1 MRLVDAQ
8 HQIKRIL
15 NADGALERVETLIRA
30 DAELHRTGLARRVC
44 EEFGFFDARGRAQ
57 IGGCLAALRALEH
70 AGRVRLPRA
79 RTGGGSCARRGP
91 APAVA
96 PPSGVPDSAGR
107 VRELSVVVVED
118 AAQRELW
125 HALMAAEHP
134 RGAGPLV
141 GCQVRYLVG
150 SAHGWLGAAGV
161 AASALQLAARDR
173 WIGWSAAQR
182 RAHLHRVVGLS
193 RFLIRP
199 GFECRNLASHVLGR
213 LLRRLPADF
222 ERRYGYA
229 PYLVETFVDAAHSG
243 ASLRAANWR
252 LLGNTA
258 GRGRQDRANAAA
270 LGCKRVYVYEL
281 APEWRRRLGV
291 GAGAALASD
300 PLAPGEGLETG
311 AWAHN
316 EFAGAPLGDARL
328 SARLVETAA
337 LMGENPMASL
347 PAAAK
352 GDRAK
357 IKGYYRFVDQ
367 PDEAAATPANIL
379 RPHRE
384 RTLRR
389 MRAEP
394 TVLCIQ
400 DGTDLNFATR
410 PGCEGLGVI
419 GTNQTG
425 AQTLGLHLHSTLAVT
440 PGGLPLG
447 VLNAQFVAP
456 QPKAAERGEGHNKT
470 PQERKSAR
478 WIEGFRDCAEL
489 ARELGPG
496 RVVCVMDREAD
507 DFRLFEEQR
516 ARPQA
521 DLLVRVKGRRRV
533 AGGHSLFDALRA
545 APVRARAVVA
555 IDRLTTRPKSS
566 KRPARPGRARRCA
579 TLALHADTVELAPTS
594 REHRAKEPMRLHGV
608 LVEEERTPAGAAPIR
623 WLLLTTLAV
632 DTPDECR
639 RIVEYYARR
648 WRIEDWHRILKSGCK
663 VEELANR
670 TATRLARAAAV
681 NVVVAW
687 RLFLLT
693 LLGRDQ
699 PELAPE
705 VVFSELE
712 IQVLRAFAA
721 EHRIG
726 SPDTLAAAV
735 LVLARIG
742 GHIHRPRGPPPGTKV
757 MWRATATL
765 AGMCIG
771 YRLAMEQQQ

>member
-1 MRLVDAQ
+1 MDAQ
-8 HQIKRIL
+8 HQIKRSL
-15 NADGALERVETLIRA
+15 NAPEALERVEAMLR
-30 DAELHRTGLARRVC
+30 DDGQLHRTGLARRVC

-57 IGGCLAALRALEH
+57 VGGCLAALRALEH
-70 AGRVRLPRA
+70 AGRIGLPPA
-79 RTGGGSCARRGP
+79 RTRGGSCVRR
-91 APAVA
+91 APVGAVA
-96 PPSGVPDSAGR
+96 PASGVPAEVGR
-107 VRELSVVVVED
+107 VRGLSVVLVHD

-125 HALMAAEHP
+125 HALMAGEHP

-141 GCQVRYLVG
+141 GCQLRYLVG

-161 AASALQLAARDR
+161 AAGALQLAARDR
-173 WIGWSAAQR
+173 WIGWDAAR
-182 RAHLHRVVGLS
+182 RRSHLHRVVGLS

-199 GFECRNLASHVLGR
+199 AVQCRNLASHVLGR
-213 LLRRLPADF
+213 VLRRLAADF
-222 ERRYGYA
+222 EARYGYA

-243 ASLRAANWR
+243 ASLRAGNWR

-270 LGCKRVYVYEL
+270 LGRKRVYVYEL
-281 APEWRRRLGV
+281 APDWRRRLGV

-347 PAAAK
+347 PAVAK

-367 PDEAAATPANIL
+367 PDEAATTPANIL

-410 PGCEGLGVI
+410 PGCDGLGVI

-425 AQTLGLHLHSTLAVT
+425 AQTLGVHLHSTLAVT
-440 PGGLPLG
+440 PSGLPLG

-456 QPKAAERGEGHNKT
+456 QPKVAERGEGHNKA
-470 PQERKSAR
+470 PEKRKSAR

-496 RVVCVMDREAD
+496 RLVCVMDREAD

-516 ARPQA
+516 ARPQL

-533 AGGHSLFDALRA
+533 AGGRSLLDALRA

-555 IDRLTTRPKSS
+555 IDRLTARAKSS
-566 KRPARPGRARRCA
+566 KRPAHPGRARRSA
-579 TLALHADTVELAPTS
+579 TLALHADTVELAPTAP
-594 REHRAKEPMRLHGV
+594 EHRAKAPIRLQGV
-608 LVEEERTPAGAAPIR
+608 LVEEERTAGDGAPIR
-623 WLLLTTLAV
+623 WLLLTTLAA
-632 DTPDECR
+632 DTPEQCR
-639 RIVEYYARR
+639 RIVEYYSQR

-663 VEELANR
+663 VEELAHR
-670 TATRLARAAAV
+670 TAARLARAAAI
-681 NVVVAW
+681 NLVVAW
-687 RLFLLT
+687 RILLMT

-699 PELAPE
+699 PDSAPH
-705 VVFSELE
+705 VLFSKPE

-721 EHRIG
+721 QHRLPT
-726 SPDTLAAAV
+726 PDTLAAAV
-735 LVLARIG
+735 LIVARIG

-765 AGMCIG
+765 ATMCLG
-771 YRLAMEQQQ
+771 YRLAMGNQP

>member
-1 MRLVDAQ
+1 MRLVEAQ
-8 HQIKRIL
+8 HQIKRTL
-15 NADGALERVETLIRA
+15 NAAAALERVEALMEHDGER
-30 DAELHRTGLARRVC
+30 HRTGVARRVC

-57 IGGCLAALRALEH
+57 VGGCLAALRALER

-79 RTGGGSCARRGP
+79 RTGGGSCTRRGP
-91 APAVA
+91 TPAVA
-96 PPSGVPDSAGR
+96 PPWAVPDEVGR

-118 AAQRELW
+118 AAQRAVW
-125 HALMAAEHP
+125 HALMAGEHP

-141 GCQVRYLVG
+141 GCQVRYLVA
-150 SAHGWLGAAGV
+150 SAHGWLGAAGF

-173 WIGWSAAQR
+173 WMGWNAAQR

-199 GFECRNLASHVLGR
+199 QVECRNLASHVLAR

-222 ERRYGYA
+222 EARYGYA
-229 PYLVETFVDAAHSG
+229 PYLVETFVDEAHSG

-252 LLGNTA
+252 LLGETA

-270 LGCKRVYVYEL
+270 LGRKRVYVYEL
-281 APEWRRRLGV
+281 APDWRRHLGV

-337 LMGENPMASL
+337 LIGDNPMASL
-347 PAAAK
+347 PAAAQ

-357 IKGYYRFVDQ
+357 LKGYYRFVDQ
-367 PDEAAATPANIL
+367 PDEAATTPANIL

-419 GTNQTG
+419 GTNQTS
-425 AQTLGLHLHSTLAVT
+425 AKTLGLHLHSTLAVT
-440 PGGLPLG
+440 PSGLPLG
-447 VLNAQFVAP
+447 VLNARFIAP
-456 QPKAAERGEGHNKT
+456 QPKAASHGEGHHPA

-489 ARELGPG
+489 ARTLGPG
-496 RVVCVMDREAD
+496 RLVCVMDREAD

-533 AGGHSLFDALRA
+533 AGGRSLLDALRA

-555 IDRLTTRPKSS
+555 IDRLTARPKTS

-579 TLALHADTVELAPTS
+579 TLALHADTVELAPT
-594 REHRAKEPMRLHGV
+594 RGEHRDKAPMRLHGV
-608 LVEEERTPAGAAPIR
+608 LVEEECTPVGAAPIR
-623 WLLLTTLAV
+623 WLLLTTLTV
-632 DTPDECR
+632 DTPQDCR
-639 RIVEYYARR
+639 RVVEYYARR

-663 VEELANR
+663 VEELAHR
-670 TATRLARAAAV
+670 SATRLARAAAV
-681 NVVVAW
+681 NLVVAW
-687 RLFLLT
+687 RIFLMT

-705 VVFSELE
+705 VLFSELE

-721 EHRIG
+721 EHRIR

-742 GHIHRPRGPPPGTKV
+742 GHIHRSRGPPPGTKV

-771 YRLAMEQQQ
+771 YRLAMAQQQ

>member
-1 MRLVDAQ
+1 M
-8 HQIKRIL
+8 
-15 NADGALERVETLIRA
+15 
-30 DAELHRTGLARRVC
+30 
-44 EEFGFFDARGRAQ
+44 
-57 IGGCLAALRALEH
+57 
-70 AGRVRLPRA
+70 
-79 RTGGGSCARRGP
+79 
-91 APAVA
+91 
-96 PPSGVPDSAGR
+96 
-107 VRELSVVVVED
+107 
-118 AAQRELW
+118 
-125 HALMAAEHP
+125 
-134 RGAGPLV
+134 
-141 GCQVRYLVG
+141 
-150 SAHGWLGAAGV
+150 
-161 AASALQLAARDR
+161 
-173 WIGWSAAQR
+173 
-182 RAHLHRVVGLS
+182 VGLS

-199 GFECRNLASHVLGR
+199 GVKCRNLASHVLGR
-213 LLRRLPADF
+213 VLRRLPADF
-222 ERRYGYA
+222 EARYGYT

-243 ASLRAANWR
+243 ASVRAANWR
-252 LLGNTA
+252 LLGETA

-270 LGCKRVYVYEL
+270 LGRKRVYVYEL

-291 GAGAALASD
+291 GAGAALATD
-300 PLAPGEGLETG
+300 PLAPGDGLEAG
-311 AWAHN
+311 AWAAN
-316 EFAGAPLGDARL
+316 EFDGAPLGDVRL

-337 LMGENPMASL
+337 LMGENPMVSL

-367 PDEAAATPANIL
+367 PDDAATTPQNIL

-440 PGGLPLG
+440 PSGLPLG
-447 VLNAQFVAP
+447 VLNARFVAP
-456 QPKAAERGEGHNKT
+456 QPKAADRGDGHNKA

-489 ARELGPG
+489 TRALGPG
-496 RVVCVMDREAD
+496 RLVCVMDREAD

-516 ARPQA
+516 ARPEV

-533 AGGHSLFDALRA
+533 AGGRSLLDALRA

-555 IDRLTTRPKSS
+555 IDRLTARPKSS
-566 KRPARPGRARRCA
+566 KRPARPGRARRSA
-579 TLALHADTVELAPTS
+579 TLALHADTVELAPTG
-594 REHRAKEPMRLHGV
+594 REHRGKPLMRLQGV

-639 RIVEYYARR
+639 RIVEYYSRR

-670 TATRLARAAAV
+670 TAARLARAAAI
-681 NVVVAW
+681 NLVVAW
-687 RLFLLT
+687 RIFLMT
-693 LLGRDQ
+693 LLR
-699 PELAPE
+699 PRRARPAARRR
-705 VVFSELE
+705 
-712 IQVLRAFAA
+712 VLRTRDPGAA
-721 EHRIG
+721 RIRCPAPRRASRNPRHRHPRRG
-726 SPDTLAAAV
+726 ADRRSHPPPTRAPARHQGH
-735 LVLARIG
+735 LARHRHARRNVPRVSPRNG
-742 GHIHRPRGPPPGTKV
+742 PSTMNHLAQNQSPVYVVGHG
-757 MWRATATL
+757 
-765 AGMCIG
+765 
-771 YRLAMEQQQ
+771 

>member
-1 MRLVDAQ
+1 MVDAQ
-8 HQIKRIL
+8 HLISRSL
-15 NADGALERVETLIRA
+15 NAPAAVERVEALLKE
-30 DAELHRTGLARRVC
+30 DGELHRTGLARRLC
-44 EEFGFFDARGRAQ
+44 AEFGFFDARGRAQ
-57 IGGCLAALRALEH
+57 VSGCAAALRALER
-70 AGRVRLPRA
+70 AGRVELPAR
-79 RTGGGSCARRGP
+79 RTGGGSCVRS
-91 APAVA
+91 APVA
-96 PPSGVPDSAGR
+96 ALSPPSQVPGVAGR
-107 VRELSVVVVED
+107 VRELSIVLVED
-118 AAQRELW
+118 AAQRALW
-125 HALMAAEHP
+125 HALMATEHP

-141 GCQVRYLVG
+141 GCQLRYLVG
-150 SAHGWLGAAGV
+150 SAHGWLGGAGF
-161 AASALQLAARDR
+161 AASALQLAARER
-173 WIGWSAAQR
+173 WIGWDAAQR

-199 GFECRNLASHVLGR
+199 QVQCRNLASHVLGR
-213 LLRRLPADF
+213 LLRRLAVDF
-222 ERRYGYA
+222 EARYGYA

-243 ASLRAANWR
+243 ASVRAANWQ
-252 LLGNTA
+252 LLGTTA
-258 GRGRQDRANAAA
+258 GRGRHDRANAAP
-270 LGCKRVYVYEL
+270 LTHKRVYVYEL
-281 APEWRRRLGV
+281 TPKWRQRLGV
-291 GAGAALASD
+291 GAGAPLASD
-300 PLAPGEGLETG
+300 PLALGEGLESG

-316 EFAGAPLGDARL
+316 EFAGAALGDARL

-347 PAAAK
+347 PSAAK

-367 PDEAAATPANIL
+367 PDEAATTPTNIL

-410 PGCEGLGVI
+410 PGCDGLGVI

-440 PGGLPLG
+440 PSGLPLG

-456 QPKAAERGEGHNKT
+456 QPKASQRAVGHDKAA
-470 PQERKSAR
+470 QERKSAR

-489 ARELGPG
+489 ARELGPA
-496 RVVCVMDREAD
+496 RLVCVMDREAD

-516 ARPQA
+516 AHPQA
-521 DLLVRVKGRRRV
+521 ELLVRVKGRRRV
-533 AGGHSLFDALRA
+533 AGGRSLLDALRA

-555 IDRLTTRPKSS
+555 IDRLTARPKSS

-594 REHRAKEPMRLHGV
+594 REHRVKAPMRLQGV

-632 DTPDECR
+632 DTPEDCR

-663 VEELANR
+663 IEELANR
-670 TATRLARAAAV
+670 TATRLARAAAI
-681 NVVVAW
+681 NLVVAW
-687 RLFLLT
+687 RIFLMT

-699 PELAPE
+699 PDLAPQ
-705 VVFSELE
+705 VMFSELE

-726 SPDTLAAAV
+726 SPDTLAGAV

-771 YRLAMEQQQ
+771 YRLAMEHQQ

>member
-8 HQIKRIL
+8 HQIKRTL
-15 NADGALERVETLIRA
+15 NTAAALERVESMIRE
-30 DAELHRTGLARRVC
+30 DSELHRTGVAGLVC

-57 IGGCLAALRALEH
+57 VGGCLAGLRALER
-70 AGRVRLPRA
+70 AGRVGLPPV
-79 RTGGGSCARRGP
+79 RTGGGSCVRSAP
-91 APAVA
+91 AAAVA
-96 PPSGVPDSAGR
+96 PPSGVPDETGR
-107 VRELSVVVVED
+107 VRGLSIVVVED
-118 AAQRELW
+118 AAQREIW

-141 GCQVRYLVG
+141 GCQLRYLVG

-161 AASALQLAARDR
+161 ATGALRLAARDR
-173 WIGWSAAQR
+173 WIGWDAARR

-199 GFECRNLASHVLGR
+199 GVKCRNLASHVLGR
-213 LLRRLPADF
+213 RLRRLPADF
-222 ERRYGYA
+222 EARYGYA

-243 ASLRAANWR
+243 ASVRAANWR
-252 LLGNTA
+252 LLGETA

-270 LGCKRVYVYEL
+270 LGRKRVYVYEL

-291 GAGAALASD
+291 GAGAALPSD
-300 PLAPGEGLETG
+300 PLAPGDGLEAG
-311 AWAHN
+311 AWAAN
-316 EFAGAPLGDARL
+316 EFNGAPLGDVRL

-337 LMGENPMASL
+337 LMGENPMVSL

-367 PDEAAATPANIL
+367 PDDAATTPQNIL

-440 PGGLPLG
+440 PSGLPLG
-447 VLNAQFVAP
+447 VLNARFVAP
-456 QPKAAERGEGHNKT
+456 QPKAADRGDGHNKA
-470 PQERKSAR
+470 PEERKSAR
-478 WIEGFRDCAEL
+478 WIEGLRDCAEL

-507 DFRLFEEQR
+507 DFRVFEEQR
-516 ARPQA
+516 ARPEA

-533 AGGHSLFDALRA
+533 AGGRSLLDTPRA
-545 APVRARAVVA
+545 APVRAR
-555 IDRLTTRPKSS
+555 RGRH
-566 KRPARPGRARRCA
+566 RPADRAPEEQQAPRASRPRRSHQSGRRVAHLPHDPAQPRRARPAPGR
-579 TLALHADTVELAPTS
+579 
-594 REHRAKEPMRLHGV
+594 GV
-608 LVEEERTPAGAAPIR
+608 LRTGDPGVARIRCPAPRRAPRHPRHRHPRRGAH
-623 WLLLTTLAV
+623 
-632 DTPDECR
+632 R
-639 RIVEYYARR
+639 RS
-648 WRIEDWHRILKSGCK
+648 HPP
-663 VEELANR
+663 
-670 TATRLARAAAV
+670 ATRAAARHQGHV
-681 NVVVAW
+681 ARHRHPRRNVPRISPRNGPSTMNHLAQYQSSVYVV
-687 RLFLLT
+687 
-693 LLGRDQ
+693 
-699 PELAPE
+699 
-705 VVFSELE
+705 
-712 IQVLRAFAA
+712 
-721 EHRIG
+721 
-726 SPDTLAAAV
+726 
-735 LVLARIG
+735 
-742 GHIHRPRGPPPGTKV
+742 GHG
-757 MWRATATL
+757 
-765 AGMCIG
+765 
-771 YRLAMEQQQ
+771 